1 MKLDSYRRAI
11 LTALF
16 FGYAFLN
23 GESQADQPNILWI
36 VVEDASPNLSAY
48 GETAIKTPHLDQLAQ
63 QGIQF
68 QNAFVTCPVCSPSR
82 SAMVTG
88 IYQTT
93 LGAHQHRSQSSQGK
107 GRAGEEYWDSYR
119 LPVDSIPRLFQK
131 AGYYTCNSKNGKP
144 NGSFGKTDYNFIW
157 QRSDYD
163 AADWGSRQAGQPFF
177 AQVQLS
183 GGKNRKTPR
192 NADPD
197 QLQLPKYYANHP
209 TLREDW
215 GKYLDSWMKVDLDV
229 QTILDRL
236 QEEGIADETAVFFW
250 TDHGVSHLR
259 GKQFLYEEGIHVPLI
274 VRLPGGSST
283 GTTRN
288 DLVAHVD
295 IAATSLALAGI
306 QIPDYVQGRDVLAE
320 DHQQRDAVISAR
332 DRCDE
337 TVDIIRSVRTERF
350 KYIRNFLPH
359 LPHAQPNTYK
369 DSKSIVNTMRRLHQE
384 GQLDRLQSRPFVV
397 PRPSEELYDLL
408 HDPLESSNLA
418 GDPAYQATLE
428 SLRRTCRDWMVES
441 RDLGLIPEPILEEM
455 GREAGN
461 KYFVLKQPQNQ
472 DLNSSLWDLIEE
484 GEQGNQRVL
493 ASALQSEQPALRYW
507 GATLAGL
514 YWPEAASALQPLL
527 DDRSPSVRIA
537 AALALC
543 RLGQNQF
550 SETLADEIDNSNLL
564 VGLYAIRALELSGLN
579 QARRF
584 SSRIEQVES
593 NPYEFT
599 RRIARRLTRRLQE
612 TSR

>member
-1 MKLDSYRRAI
+1 MKFECPWRTI
-11 LTALF
+11 LTTF
-16 FGYAFLN
+16 FLGFACLS
-23 GESQADQPNILWI
+23 GESLADQPNILWI
-36 VVEDASPNLSAY
+36 VVEDASPNLGAY

-107 GRAGEEYWDSYR
+107 GRAGEEFWDSYR

-131 AGYYTCNSKNGKP
+131 AGYHTSNSKNGKP

-157 QRSDYD
+157 ERSDYD
-163 AADWGSRQAGQPFF
+163 GADWSSRKAGQPFF

-183 GGKNRKTPR
+183 GGKNRQAR
-192 NADPD
+192 RHADPD

-209 TLREDW
+209 TLRKDW
-215 GKYLDSWMKVDLDV
+215 AKYLDSWVKVDLDV
-229 QTILDRL
+229 QSILNRL
-236 QEEGIADETAVFFW
+236 QKEGIADETAVFFW

-259 GKQFLYEEGIHVPLI
+259 GKQFLYEEGIHIPLI
-274 VRLPGGSST
+274 VRLPGENSA

-306 QIPDYVQGRDVLAE
+306 DIPDYVQGRDVLAE
-320 DHQQRDAVISAR
+320 DHQPRDVVFSAR

-359 LPHAQPNTYK
+359 LSHAQPNTYK

-384 GQLDRLQSRPFVV
+384 DQLDQLQSRPFVV
-397 PRPSEELYDLL
+397 PRASEELYDLL
-408 HDPLESSNLA
+408 HDPLETSNLA
-418 GDPAYQATLE
+418 GDPEFHATLE
-428 SLRRTCRDWMVES
+428 ALRQTCRDWMIES

-455 GREAGN
+455 GRAAGN

-484 GEQGNQRVL
+484 GERGNQQVL
-493 ASALQSEQPALRYW
+493 ASALQSQQPAMRYW

-514 YWPEAASALQPLL
+514 YWPESASTLQSLL
-527 DDRSPSVRIA
+527 DDSSASVRIA

-543 RLGQNQF
+543 RLGQIQF
-550 SETLADEIDNSNLL
+550 SETLADEIDNPNRL

-584 SSRIEQVES
+584 SSRIEQAES

-599 RRIARRLTRRLQE
+599 RRIARRLNRRFE
-612 TSR
+612 EVSP

>member
-1 MKLDSYRRAI
+1 MKFECPWRTI
-11 LTALF
+11 LTTF
-16 FGYAFLN
+16 FLGFACLS
-23 GESQADQPNILWI
+23 GESLADQPNILWI
-36 VVEDASPNLSAY
+36 VVEDASPNLGAY

-107 GRAGEEYWDSYR
+107 GRAGEEFWDSYR

-131 AGYYTCNSKNGKP
+131 AGYHTSNSKNGKP

-157 QRSDYD
+157 ERSDYD
-163 AADWGSRQAGQPFF
+163 GADWSSRKAGQPFF

-183 GGKNRKTPR
+183 GGKNRQTR
-192 NADPD
+192 RHADPD

-209 TLREDW
+209 TLRKDW
-215 GKYLDSWMKVDLDV
+215 AKYLDSWVKVDLDV
-229 QTILDRL
+229 QSILNRL
-236 QEEGIADETAVFFW
+236 QKEGIADETAVFFW

-259 GKQFLYEEGIHVPLI
+259 GKQFLYEEGIHIPLI
-274 VRLPGGSST
+274 VRLPGENSA

-306 QIPDYVQGRDVLAE
+306 DIPDYVQGRDVLAE
-320 DHQQRDAVISAR
+320 DHQPRDVVFSAR

-359 LPHAQPNTYK
+359 LSHAQPNTYK

-384 GQLDRLQSRPFVV
+384 DQLDQLQSRPFVV

-408 HDPLESSNLA
+408 HDPLETSNLA
-418 GDPAYQATLE
+418 GDPEFHATLE
-428 SLRRTCRDWMVES
+428 ALRQTCRDWMIES

-455 GREAGN
+455 GRAAGN

-472 DLNSSLWDLIEE
+472 DLNSSLWELIEE
-484 GEQGNQRVL
+484 GERGNQQVL
-493 ASALQSEQPALRYW
+493 ASALQSQQPAMRYW

-514 YWPEAASALQPLL
+514 YWPESASTLQSLL
-527 DDRSPSVRIA
+527 DDSSASVRIA

-543 RLGQNQF
+543 RLGQIQF
-550 SETLADEIDNSNLL
+550 SETLADEIDNSNRL

-584 SSRIEQVES
+584 SSRIEQAES

-599 RRIARRLTRRLQE
+599 RRIARRLNRRLE
-612 TSR
+612 EASR

>member
-1 MKLDSYRRAI
+1 MKLDGFWRI
-11 LTALF
+11 IPIALF
-16 FGYAFLN
+16 WGGAGLI
-23 GESQADQPNILWI
+23 GECWADRPNILWI
-36 VVEDASPNLSAY
+36 VVEDASPNLGAY

-107 GRAGEEYWDSYR
+107 GRAGEEFWDSYR

-131 AGYYTCNSKNGKP
+131 AGYYTSNSKNGKP
-144 NGSFGKTDYNFIW
+144 NGPFGKTDYNFIW
-157 QRSDYD
+157 ERSDYD
-163 AADWGSRQAGQPFF
+163 GADWNSRKAGQPFF

-183 GGKNRKTPR
+183 GGKNRQAR
-192 NADPD
+192 RHADPD

-209 TLREDW
+209 TLRKDW
-215 GKYLDSWMKVDLDV
+215 AKYLDSWVKVDLDV
-229 QTILDRL
+229 QSILNRL
-236 QEEGIADETAVFFW
+236 QKEGIADETAVFFW

-259 GKQFLYEEGIHVPLI
+259 GKQFLYEEGIHIPLI
-274 VRLPGGSST
+274 VRLPGENSA

-295 IAATSLALAGI
+295 ITATSLALAGI
-306 QIPDYVQGRDVLAE
+306 DIPDYVQGRDVLAE
-320 DHQQRDAVISAR
+320 GHQPRDVVFSAR

-359 LPHAQPNTYK
+359 LSHAQPNTYK

-384 GQLDRLQSRPFVV
+384 EQLDQLQSRPFVI

-408 HDPLESSNLA
+408 HDPLETSNLA
-418 GDPAYQATLE
+418 GDPEFHATLE
-428 SLRRTCRDWMVES
+428 ALRQTCRDWMIES

-455 GREAGN
+455 GRAAGN
-461 KYFVLKQPQNQ
+461 KYFVLQQPQNQ
-472 DLNSSLWDLIEE
+472 GLNSSLWDLIEE
-484 GEQGNQRVL
+484 GERGNQQVL
-493 ASALQSEQPALRYW
+493 ASALQSQQPAMRYW

-514 YWPEAASALQPLL
+514 YWPESASTLQSLL
-527 DDRSPSVRIA
+527 DDSSASVRIA

-543 RLGQNQF
+543 RLGQIQF
-550 SETLADEIDNSNLL
+550 SETLADEIDNPNRL

-584 SSRIEQVES
+584 SSRIEQAES

-599 RRIARRLTRRLQE
+599 RRIARRLNRRLE
-612 TSR
+612 EASR